1 MAYLPPHYHNEA
13 YVNGA
18 FWRAYIRIQNGITS
32 KQRSGFV
39 TLLPAADG
47 RGGELVQD
55 SLSKPI
61 GNGER
66 RESIETC
73 RFLRRIGG
81 FSQSSMLSE
90 TRELLQLNA
99 VQNSHF
105 QTT

>member
-1 MAYLPPHYHNEA
+1 L
-13 YVNGA
+13 
-18 FWRAYIRIQNGITS
+18 

-55 SLSKPI
+55 SLSKPFKT
-61 GNGER
+61 GER

-81 FSQSSMLSE
+81 FSQSSMSE
-90 TRELLQLNA
+90 NRGAASIERRA
-99 VQNSHF
+99 NSHF